1 MKLEELPVS
10 LIEKML
16 SEKNLQKNQA
26 SNDKAIRIKKKKGAK
41 LSTQHFLTI
50 EQKRRRIS
58 IPNTPQE
65 TQRSYTGRTEGVSLH
80 VNNEENKS
88 VSSIKRNGQS
98 SENKFSVRQKSE
110 SFEYSSQNSSQEN
123 TSRKERK
130 NNAAGLPNSIN
141 NKPFEELDKDKNDI
155 YSPSFTLIGEKSSIP
170 RAGIFF
176 DIRKY
181 QTSTE
186 LPTHKLHDGVNHIKT
201 IEEKNPKNETKT
213 TDTKTTDE
221 KFLFRDTKIR
231 KLKNQDEYQVEGS
244 GFGKLSEED
253 SVNDIKSSQNDLIG
267 FQKKIEENN
276 ENDSADNSKLVRNR
290 SRIGVRNRLTSSVRD
305 NNPKSIL
312 ATTENDEANEGEPMH
327 SLVAQIRNGVNPF
340 EQRLQKK
347 KSYSPLKK
355 KTSHR
360 KRGRLQNNE
369 LSDKGEQPTKTP
381 SIPNQIVADSN
392 ESYKIIDK
400 ENRLNKYTGRKSNAK
415 DTSRK
420 NNLRGRSGTAT
431 KIFEKSPS
439 FTFFYNETTRN
450 TRPTPNFS
458 PDDITILSE
467 DEEPTD
473 LSEYVDLAINHA
485 EVTWSQDPFRASE
498 VNVDRP
504 VFDIDYT
511 KDPNIDNE
519 AGSAEKNAAVA
530 DFKIRVVN

>member
-65 TQRSYTGRTEGVSLH
+65 TQRSYTGKTEGVALH
-80 VNNEENKS
+80 VNNEENNA

-98 SENKFSVRQKSE
+98 SENRFSVRQKSE
-110 SFEYSSQNSSQEN
+110 SFKYSSQNSSQEN

-130 NNAAGLPNSIN
+130 NNAAGLPNSISD
-141 NKPFEELDKDKNDI
+141 KPFEKSDKAKNDI

-186 LPTHKLHDGVNHIKT
+186 LPSHKLHDGVNHIKT
-201 IEEKNPKNETKT
+201 IEEKNPKNEIKT
-213 TDTKTTDE
+213 TDTKTTNE

-253 SVNDIKSSQNDLIG
+253 SVNGIKSSQNDLIG

-290 SRIGVRNRLTSSVRD
+290 SRIGVRNRLTSSARD

-312 ATTENDEANEGEPMH
+312 ATTEN
-327 SLVAQIRNGVNPF
+327 
-340 EQRLQKK
+340 
-347 KSYSPLKK
+347 Y
-355 KTSHR
+355 
-360 KRGRLQNNE
+360 
-369 LSDKGEQPTKTP
+369 
-381 SIPNQIVADSN
+381 
-392 ESYKIIDK
+392 
-400 ENRLNKYTGRKSNAK
+400 
-415 DTSRK
+415 
-420 NNLRGRSGTAT
+420 
-431 KIFEKSPS
+431 
-439 FTFFYNETTRN
+439 
-450 TRPTPNFS
+450 
-458 PDDITILSE
+458 
-467 DEEPTD
+467 
-473 LSEYVDLAINHA
+473 
-485 EVTWSQDPFRASE
+485 
-498 VNVDRP
+498 
-504 VFDIDYT
+504 
-511 KDPNIDNE
+511 
-519 AGSAEKNAAVA
+519 
-530 DFKIRVVN
+530 